1 MSPDWENLLNFCI
14 TLLVYDFSG
23 YHRVVSAHDAD
34 RVDLELAVSLD
45 DDCITMK
52 SQQAI
57 GLTHQPLRHSVAGFK
72 RPSLLRHYEP
82 LLG

>member
-23 YHRVVSAHDAD
+23 YHRVVSAHGAD

-45 DDCITMK
+45 DDRITMK
-52 SQQAI
+52 SQ
-57 GLTHQPLRHSVAGFK
+57 
-72 RPSLLRHYEP
+72 
-82 LLG
+82 